1 METPKYNPDTTFDE
15 ELYTIE
21 WSDIE
26 NAEIDYD
33 NYLNDIEKFFYE
45 DFENETLEKDI
56 Y

>member
-1 METPKYNPDTTFDE
+1 MEIPNRKSNITFDE

-26 NAEIDYD
+26 NTEIDYD
-33 NYLNDIEKFFYE
+33 TYLDDIESFFRE
-45 DFENETLEKDI
+45 NFETDTAEET